1 MMKRC
6 SLPAKPKNPRP
17 GISRM
22 GYAAMKKL
30 DILMILLATAFVACK
45 EQAKPVTTHAAA
57 VVFVVGSDARIFTAK
72 GETKAVKGAILH
84 EADKVQTGKKSQVD
98 LLLPNNILIRID
110 QNSTVEM
117 KEFRLGEG
125 GIQTDRLML
134 QKGTVFAKV
143 AKLDKKSAFAIQTPT
158 IVAGVR
164 GTQFMTEADESG
176 QGKVAVIEGKVAV
189 ESAKTGKT
197 EEVTEGEQVQ
207 LNDTGNLVESKMD
220 EATAA
225 KTNALSAVAK
235 IKEQD
240 LQNFQ
245 NILGDQQ
252 KLLDKAGGADKL
264 KGMMDDSDKR
274 IQDQKDMTK
283 EKVEGLKG
291 QTDTKIQDMKA
302 STEGKVQQSTE
313 KVDTMKTDTQ
323 KKIDSMKGG
332 GSIEDAKKKQEEL
345 FKKFP

>member
-1 MMKRC
+1 VRR
-6 SLPAKPKNPRP
+6 AKT
-17 GISRM
+17 
-22 GYAAMKKL
+22 AVMKKITL
-30 DILMILLATAFVACK
+30 IVVLLTLAAIACK
-45 EQAKPVTTHAAA
+45 EQPKKIATHAAA
-57 VVFVVGSDARIFTAK
+57 VVFVVGSDAKIFTAK
-72 GETKAVKGAILH
+72 GEVKAVKGAILH
-84 EADKVQTGKKSQVD
+84 ETDKVQTGKKSQVD
-98 LLLPNNILIRID
+98 VLLPNNILIRID
-110 QNSTVEM
+110 QNTTVEM
-117 KEFRLGEG
+117 KEFGLGEG
-125 GIQTDRLML
+125 GIQSDRLML

-164 GTQFMTEADESG
+164 GTQFMTEADDNG

-197 EEVTEGEQVQ
+197 EEVAQGEQVQ
-207 LNDTGNLVESKMD
+207 VNETGSLVESKID

-225 KTNALSAVAK
+225 KTNALSLVSN
-235 IKEQD
+235 IKAQD

-252 KLLDKAGGADKL
+252 KLLDKASGSEKL

-274 IQDQKDMTK
+274 IQDQKDQTK

-313 KVDTMKTDTQ
+313 KVDSMKNDTQ
-323 KKIDSMKGG
+323 NKIDSMKGG
-332 GSIEDAKKKQEEL
+332 GAVEDAKKKQEEM